1 MAAKRRRPEKIRLL
15 VLDVDGVLTDGR
27 IYLDGRGHEFK
38 VFDTKDGHGMRKAI
52 ASGLKVAWISGR
64 TSPATAARAKDLGVH
79 ACFQGVRDKLARYE
93 MLCRRWKL
101 APGETAALG
110 DDEPDVP
117 MLAAAGFSA
126 CPADATPPARA
137 AAQVRLKKP
146 GGRGAA
152 REFIDE
158 VLRRNAAQAAGPR
171 RAVRRRRAS

>member
-1 MAAKRRRPEKIRLL
+1 MIKALFF
-15 VLDVDGVLTDGR
+15 DVDGVLTDGR
-27 IYLDGRGHEFK
+27 IYLAGDGTEFK

-52 ASGLKVAWISGR
+52 ASGLKVARISGR
-64 TSPATAARAKDLGVH
+64 TSPATAARARDLGVH

-93 MLCRRWKL
+93 ALCRRWKV
-101 APGETAALG
+101 ARKETAALG

-137 AAQVRLKKP
+137 AAQLLLKRP

-158 VLRRNAAQAAGPR
+158 VLRRNAARASRPR
-171 RAVRRRRAS
+171 RAVRRRRVS